1 MKYLM
6 LLFCVTLLTIN
17 CKTKLNNNP
26 VQKNKEEGVIKQK
39 KDTVYS
45 LLDTINFERVVK
57 SISNVELSQ
66 PQKSDWLTNNDR
78 FLSLTSINLEMYTYK
93 VKTKSYKY
101 RDSVTF
107 YIHNLKHKDNTLSMK
122 PYLENLRGE
131 KTRGYLGD
139 RILIFAMRNN
149 KEVNFID
156 IPEKMNPYKLR
167 LELVDTLYK
176 RIKSD
181 VIICDRWNKCVYKD
195 FREKK

>member
-1 MKYLM
+1 MRYLM
-6 LLFCVTLLTIN
+6 LIFCAISLTIN
-17 CKTKLNNNP
+17 CKKKTDNNLIG
-26 VQKNKEEGVIKQK
+26 KNKKVGITKPA

-45 LLDTINFERVVK
+45 LLDTINFERVVR

-66 PQKSDWLTNNDR
+66 PQKSDWLTNNDK